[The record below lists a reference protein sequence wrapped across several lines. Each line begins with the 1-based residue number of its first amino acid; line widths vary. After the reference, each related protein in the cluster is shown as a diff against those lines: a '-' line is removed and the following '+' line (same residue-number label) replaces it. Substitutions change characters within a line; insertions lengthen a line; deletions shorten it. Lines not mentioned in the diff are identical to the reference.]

1 MEYRIEHKNI
11 LGFEHTNFTVDLVK
25 LTKVAKSKSFPNLSN
40 CCKAVLK
47 QVKNCSICGNPVNS
61 QECACKQFKLGKEEI
76 AISSEHLESIKQQLD
91 SDCIVISE
99 FRDKSEI
106 PELYFTD
113 AIFAVKQHKKYKKDY
128 LEYAEILSQTNK
140 TAIGEFVLRS
150 RPYPVMLYAYQGR
163 LVIRALHY
171 FEEVDPIP
179 SIDNQVP
186 VSRPKIELLMQ
197 VLKFNE
203 NKNPF
208 DIGKFINYRNDQEQK
223 LIEKVI
229 KGESL
234 PVIEKI
240 EVKTPQD
247 DSEIQRLQELLKQH
261 QQIVQETTT
270 K

>member
-1 MEYRIEHKNI
+1 MEFRITHKGLIGYENV
-11 LGFEHTNFTVDLVK
+11 NFAVDLVK
-25 LTKVAKSKSFPNLSN
+25 LTKEAKNKSYPNISN

-47 QVKNCSICGNPVNS
+47 QTKACSICGNPVNS

-113 AIFAVKQHKKYKKDY
+113 AIFALKQHKKYKKDY

-150 RPYPVMLYAYQGR
+150 RPYPIMMYAYQGK
-163 LVIRALHY
+163 LVLRCLHY
-171 FEEVDPIP
+171 AEEVDPIP

-247 DSEIQRLQELLKQH
+247 DSEIKRLQELLKSQ